1 MEFPVISQ
9 ELVMSFSLV
18 LVRVAALIG
27 AMPLFGEQLV
37 PIRVKAGLSFVI
49 AILLFPVVSSSVPPV
64 PETFLPLFLMM
75 ISEAMIGAV
84 LGFSARFIF
93 AAAQLAGEVM
103 GMQIGFSVANVIDPI
118 SRAHISL
125 IGQVQYVFAILI
137 FLLTNSHHVF
147 IGAIADSFQ
156 ITPSLFFHS
165 SADWMSFIADLA
177 RNMFV
182 LAVKL
187 SIPVIAV
194 VFLSNVG
201 LGIVARTVP
210 QINVFIVGFPLHIA
224 IGLIFLGLS
233 IPLSGMLLQNA
244 YGELSQAIYTLL
256 KLMK

>member
-9 ELVMSFSLV
+9 NLVISFSLV
-18 LVRVAALIG
+18 LVRVGSLIG
-27 AMPLFGEQLV
+27 TMPLFGEQLV
-37 PIRVKAGLSFVI
+37 PMRVKAGLSLVI
-49 AILLFPVVSSSVPPV
+49 AILLFPVVSSFVPPV
-64 PETFLPLFLMM
+64 PDSFLPLFFMM
-75 ISEAMIGAV
+75 FSEALIGAA
-84 LGFSARFIF
+84 LGFTARLIF

-103 GMQIGFSVANVIDPI
+103 GMQIGFSVANVIDPV

-137 FLLTNSHHVF
+137 FLLTNAHHVF
-147 IGAIADSFQ
+147 FSAIADSFQ
-156 ITPSLFFHS
+156 IAPSLFFHS
-165 SADWMSFIADLA
+165 SADWLGFFVSLT
-177 RNMFV
+177 RNMFI

-194 VFLSNVG
+194 VFLSNIG

-224 IGLIFLGLS
+224 IGLIFLGLA

-244 YGELSQAIYTLL
+244 YSDLSQSIYTLL
-256 KLMK
+256 KLMR

>member
-9 ELVMSFSLV
+9 NLVMSFSLV
-18 LVRVAALIG
+18 LVRVGSLIG
-27 AMPLFGEQLV
+27 TMPLFGEPLV

-49 AILLFPVVSSSVPPV
+49 AILLFPVVSSFVPPV
-64 PETFLPLFLMM
+64 PDSFLPLFFMM
-75 ISEAMIGAV
+75 ISEALIGAA
-84 LGFSARFIF
+84 LGFSARLIF

-103 GMQIGFSVANVIDPI
+103 GIQVGFSVANTIDPV
-118 SRAHISL
+118 SRIHISL

-137 FLLTNSHHVF
+137 FLLTNAHHIFLNV
-147 IGAIADSFQ
+147 IADSFQ
-156 ITPSLFFHS
+156 ITPFIFFHS
-165 SADWMSFIADLA
+165 SVDWMNFIVSLT
-177 RNMFV
+177 RNLFV

-224 IGLIFLGLS
+224 IGLIFFGLT

-244 YGELSQAIYTLL
+244 YGELSQSVYALL
-256 KLMK
+256 KGLR

>member
-1 MEFPVISQ
+1 
-9 ELVMSFSLV
+9 
-18 LVRVAALIG
+18 
-27 AMPLFGEQLV
+27 MPLFGEQLV
-37 PIRVKAGLSFVI
+37 PIRVKAGLSLVI
-49 AILLFPVVSSSVPPV
+49 AILLFPVVSSFIPPV
-64 PETFLPLFLMM
+64 PDSFLPLFFMM
-75 ISEAMIGAV
+75 LSEALIGAA
-84 LGFSARFIF
+84 LGFTARLIF

-103 GMQIGFSVANVIDPI
+103 GMQIGFSIANTIDPV

-137 FLLTNSHHVF
+137 FLMTNAHHVF
-147 IGAIADSFQ
+147 ISVIADSFQ

-165 SADWMSFIADLA
+165 SADWMNFFIVLT
-177 RNMFV
+177 RNMFI

-224 IGLIFLGLS
+224 IGLIFFGLA
-233 IPLSGMLLQNA
+233 IPLSGVLLQNA
-244 YGELSQAIYTLL
+244 YGDLSRSVYTLL
-256 KLMK
+256 KVMR